1 MNRRKGIVPAQAG
14 QGDTGDK
21 GAVWG
26 YEILWDFESPKP

>member
-1 MNRRKGIVPAQAG
+1 MNRRKGIVPTQAG

-21 GAVWG
+21 DAVWG